1 MRGMAFI
8 HGPNIGPLLIFL
20 VCLKYYKRIFIV
32 NQKTH
37 KKSSIK
43 FCLGTL
49 NNSYGMIYC
58 MGKNGPHF
66 GRVRVKD
73 LPNGRRGKHFDLLRK
88 ILEDLTNA
96 PTGSA
101 VRVPLAETGGA
112 GLANLRSAVN
122 RATKAKGLKVETQS
136 DEKYFY
142 IWKS

>member
-1 MRGMAFI
+1 M
-8 HGPNIGPLLIFL
+8 
-20 VCLKYYKRIFIV
+20 
-32 NQKTH
+32 
-37 KKSSIK
+37 
-43 FCLGTL
+43 L

-58 MGKNGPHF
+58 MGKDGPHF